1 MYCII
6 VTIIALAYVFWDVNY
21 FLRIAFTIGIGRLF
35 QKKCGVSDT
44 TTIYG
49 ESAVLLY
56 LIIVILL
63 GLPSFYYN
71 SLMS

>member
-35 QKKCGVSDT
+35 QKKCGVNDT

-49 ESAVLLY
+49 EFAVL
-56 LIIVILL
+56 ICV
-63 GLPSFYYN
+63 
-71 SLMS
+71 